1 MEALIKA
8 AVAAAILGRPLSWV
22 RWAAQHNVLPF
33 YRVGRELR
41 FLPSEL
47 SEYLARHRVA
57 AVDEQADGS
66 HADGGKAPSGR
77 RQGRSAG

>member
-8 AVAAAILGRPLSWV
+8 AVAAALLGRPLSWV
-22 RWAAQHNVLPF
+22 RWAAQNHVLPF

-47 SEYLARHRVA
+47 SAYLVRHRVA
-57 AVDEQADGS
+57 AADERAES
-66 HADGGKAPSGR
+66 SAVVVAKTKNGR
-77 RQGRSAG
+77 RRTRRAS

>member
-8 AVAAAILGRPLSWV
+8 TVAATLLGRPLSWV

-47 SEYLARHRVA
+47 SDYLARHRVA
-57 AVDEQADGS
+57 AADEQAEGATID
-66 HADGGKAPSGR
+66 DRKAQSAR
-77 RQGRSAG
+77 RQGRSAR